1 MHARSNH
8 CQNRHRPVVLIGPTV
23 TQMKGDL
30 RGREVA
36 VTTAME
42 NVYEMLIKNFNL
54 KVTVAKTGREN
65 QGRIS
70 I

>member
-1 MHARSNH
+1 
-8 CQNRHRPVVLIGPTV
+8 
-23 TQMKGDL
+23 MKGDL